1 MNKVVGSYFRTLDL
15 DRKAINEEART
26 VELALS
32 SETPVERWFGLEI
45 LGHKKGEVDLSRL
58 RSGAPLL
65 VDHNTRDQVGVVEN
79 ARLDEDRILRCVVRF
94 GRSQRAEEIFR
105 DVMDGIRSK
114 VSVGYQILRYE
125 TTKGEKGSADIVRAT
140 RWMPMEGSIVAVPAD
155 DTVGVGRSQGPDE
168 ARTHTHPAAL
178 AGPTQE
184 VRNMDTETDV
194 AATQAAAPKK
204 PETVAEPKAPE
215 VRQLLTPEVRSF
227 LATAEKLFG
236 SDGRTMAEEILTQTQ
251 DLGRAGTELLTKF
264 ASKPLPA
271 PPSLE
276 SLGASRREL
285 KDYSYGR
292 ALAFLVDQAEG
303 RAPKRGFEAEV
314 SDTLLRSM
322 PIGFTPQGGIIVPVA
337 VRTLVTGTAGGAKEL
352 VYTEKGEL
360 IPLLKNMAVALKM
373 GARFLSGLSAPITF
387 PKVTG
392 GGVAS
397 WVAEN
402 PGSDVADS
410 QFTTGSLTL
419 SPKTLQASTP
429 ISRQLLYTSSE
440 DAEALI
446 REDLALAHALAWDK
460 AVLHGTGAS
469 NQPTGIYTAAGVNAV
484 AMGGNPTFG
493 KLVDMVTEIAKDN
506 ALLGTVGYV
515 TTPGVAG
522 KLMQT
527 LVASAAGS
535 DMVWTG
541 TIEDGRLNGY
551 RAMASNQVATNLG
564 AGTNEH
570 GLVCAN
576 WAQSLIAQFGPGF
589 ELIVDPY
596 AKKKQGLVEFTSF
609 QLVDIGLRYPEA
621 FAKATG
627 LILS

>member
-1 MNKVVGSYFRTLDL
+1 MDKKIVGNHFRTLDL
-15 DRKAINEEART
+15 ERKAVNEEART

-45 LGHKKGEVDLSRL
+45 LGHKKGEVDLVRM

-79 ARLDEDRILRCVVRF
+79 ARLDEDRVLRCVVRF

-105 DVMDGIRSK
+105 DVLDGIRSK

-125 TTKGEKGSADIVRAT
+125 TTKGEKGGSDTVRAT
-140 RWMPMEGSIVAVPAD
+140 RWMPMEASIVAVPAD
-155 DTVGVGRSQGPDE
+155 DTVGVGRSHGPEE
-168 ARTHTHPAAL
+168 ARTPNPPAAL
-178 AGPTQE
+178 AGTTE
-184 VRNMDTETDV
+184 VRMDKNPEV
-194 AATQAAAPKK
+194 AATPAVEPTKPAP
-204 PETVAEPKAPE
+204 VAEPTKAPE
-215 VRQLLTPEVRSF
+215 VRQLLTTEVRNF
-227 LATAEKLFG
+227 LSQAEKLFG
-236 SDGRTMAEEILTQTQ
+236 TEGRTVAEEILGQTQ
-251 DLGRAGTELLTKF
+251 DLGRAGNELLAKF

-276 SLGASRREL
+276 SLGASRREV

-292 ALAFLVDQAEG
+292 ALQFLVDQAEG
-303 RAPKRGFEAEV
+303 RGPKRGLEVEV

-337 VRTLVTGTAGGAKEL
+337 LRTLVSGTPGGAKEL
-352 VYTEKGEL
+352 VETDRGEL
-360 IPLLKNMAVALKM
+360 IPLLRNMAVALKM
-373 GARFLSGLSAPITF
+373 GARFLSGLSAPVTF

-402 PGSDVADS
+402 PGSDVGDT
-410 QFTTGSLTL
+410 QFATGSLTL

-440 DAEALI
+440 DAEAMI

-460 AVLHGTGAS
+460 AVLHGSGSA
-469 NQPTGIYTAAGVNAV
+469 NQPTGIYAAAGVNATS
-484 AMGGNPTFG
+484 MGGNPTFG

-515 TTPGVAG
+515 TTPAVAG

-570 GLVCAN
+570 GLVVAN
-576 WAQSLIAQFGPGF
+576 WAQALIAQFGPGF

-609 QLVDIGLRYPEA
+609 QMVDIGLRYPEA
-621 FAKATG
+621 FTKATG